1 MSPSIFLRKCSSFR
15 HNFHHARVINQ
26 SSLLFIIAGGEEKA
40 DADAIGFVEDDD
52 GDEYEYYYEYYY
64 ETEGEEEEQ
73 KVDVERDATTGYNQL
88 KGRGKR

>member
-1 MSPSIFLRKCSSFR
+1 M
-15 HNFHHARVINQ
+15 
-26 SSLLFIIAGGEEKA
+26 FIIAGGEEKA
-40 DADAIGFVEDDD
+40 DEDAIGFVDDNDDED

-73 KVDVERDATTGYNQL
+73 RVDVERDASRYNQL